1 MNDKE
6 LLEMAAKAAGYD
18 VSPGRNGFENIL
30 YKRSQKAGSELFY
43 YDVWNPLDDSG
54 EALCLAIDLGL
65 LVDCDDSVQEVEAV
79 LAMTGDDSDYVR
91 CSESYGQ
98 GKHAATR
105 RAIVRAAA
113 QIGWNKL

>member
-6 LLEMAAKAAGYD
+6 LLENAAKAAGYD
-18 VSPGRNGFENIL
+18 VI
-30 YKRSQKAGSELFY
+30 YASEY
-43 YDVWNPLDDSG
+43 YFMRDVQCGALTIWNPLDDSG
-54 EALCLAIDLGL
+54 QALCLAIDLGL

-91 CSESYGQ
+91 CAESYGKD
-98 GKHAATR
+98 KHAATR